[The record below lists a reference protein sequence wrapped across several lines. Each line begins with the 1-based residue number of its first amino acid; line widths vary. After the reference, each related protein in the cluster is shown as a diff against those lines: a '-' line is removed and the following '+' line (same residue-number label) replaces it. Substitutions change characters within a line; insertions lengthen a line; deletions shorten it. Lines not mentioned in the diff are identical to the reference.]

1 MVLPLAATVR
11 SLYLREIGSGPS
23 RVHFMTDPNPNLDP
37 DEVEQA
43 NVAAAAIAGFT
54 LAQFAF
60 GELIKSGILARGDA
74 EHLLKQAIETHE
86 TAGPGNRGA
95 AELLA
100 VVLQSLSAIQPPTR
114 Q

>member
-1 MVLPLAATVR
+1 
-11 SLYLREIGSGPS
+11 
-23 RVHFMTDPNPNLDP
+23 MTDPKPNLDP
-37 DEVEQA
+37 DEVDEGEQA
-43 NVAAAAIAGFT
+43 SVAAAAIAGFT

-60 GELIKSGILARGDA
+60 GALIQNGIQPKDQA
-74 EHLLKQAIETHE
+74 EHLLRQAIETHA

-100 VVLQSLSAIQPPTR
+100 AVLQGLSAIQPPTR

>member
-1 MVLPLAATVR
+1 
-11 SLYLREIGSGPS
+11 
-23 RVHFMTDPNPNLDP
+23 MTDPNPDLDVE
-37 DEVEQA
+37 EVEQT

-60 GELIKSGILARGDA
+60 GELIKSGILPKGHA
-74 EHLLKQAIETHE
+74 EHL
-86 TAGPGNRGA
+86 PGNRGA

-100 VVLQSLSAIQPPTR
+100 VVLKSLSAIQPPTR

>member
-1 MVLPLAATVR
+1 
-11 SLYLREIGSGPS
+11 
-23 RVHFMTDPNPNLDP
+23 MTDPNPNLDP
-37 DEVEQA
+37 DEVDEGEQA
-43 NVAAAAIAGFT
+43 SVAAAAIAGFT

-60 GELIKSGILARGDA
+60 GALIQNGILPKDQA
-74 EHLLKQAIETHE
+74 EHLLRRAIETHA

-100 VVLQSLSAIQPPTR
+100 VVLQGLSAVQPPTR